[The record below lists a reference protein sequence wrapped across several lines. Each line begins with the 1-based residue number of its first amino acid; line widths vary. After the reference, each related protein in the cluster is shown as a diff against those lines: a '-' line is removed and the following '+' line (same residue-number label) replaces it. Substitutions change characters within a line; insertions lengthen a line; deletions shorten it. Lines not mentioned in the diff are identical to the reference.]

1 MASWFFRLL
10 VVAAAP
16 ALAICA
22 EPNHSW
28 DALMQ
33 SLQPGKTVV
42 VTRMNSVKVE
52 GKLLALGPDSITVR
66 EDGQPLVVRKEDV
79 LRVRIANIRRKHT
92 LIAMGVGAAMGAA
105 AMVLLAAAAI
115 GAVLFG
121 AAATENKGPV
131 AALGTLPGVMVG
143 AIGGGVAPIGKP
155 LYEAAKPPKQPAP
168 PASRE

>member
-105 AMVLLAAAAI
+105 AMVLLAAVETSDK
-115 GAVLFG
+115 GQAV
-121 AAATENKGPV
+121 ATSDKAQL
-131 AALGTLPGVMVG
+131 AALGTIWGVMVG

>member
-33 SLQPGKTVV
+33 FLQPGKTVV

-105 AMVLLAAAAI
+105 AMVLLVAVETSDKGQAVATSDYGSLAAQGTI
-115 GAVLFG
+115 WGA
-121 AAATENKGPV
+121 
-131 AALGTLPGVMVG
+131 MVG

>member
-92 LIAMGVGAAMGAA
+92 LIAMGVGAA
-105 AMVLLAAAAI
+105 I

>member
-105 AMVLLAAAAI
+105 AMVLLVAVETSDKGQAVATSDYGSLAAQGTI
-115 GAVLFG
+115 WGA
-121 AAATENKGPV
+121 
-131 AALGTLPGVMVG
+131 MVG

-155 LYEAAKPPKQPAP
+155 LYEAAKPPKQPAA

>member
-105 AMVLLAAAAI
+105 AMVLLAAVETSDK
-115 GAVLFG
+115 GQAV
-121 AAATENKGPV
+121 ATSDKAQL
-131 AALGTLPGVMVG
+131 AALGTIWGVMVG

-155 LYEAAKPPKQPAP
+155 LYEAAKPPKQPAA